1 MVYLTGAVE
10 DWLVQFFH
18 FEKYFFWNQP
28 RISPVSLDHFSLG
41 PFVLLVFMMVNSSSI
56 SEATLSSLSS
66 GSVGP
71 ISVPVSIDVNL
82 LSDGC

>member
-1 MVYLTGAVE
+1 MVYLSGAIE

-18 FEKYFFWNQP
+18 FEYFFWNQP
-28 RISPVSLDHFSLG
+28 RISRGSLDHFSLG
-41 PFVLLVFMMVNSSSI
+41 PFVLSVFLMVNSSSI